1 MFNESH
7 LLSTIVLLKYMRP
20 LDTALSSLLNGD
32 GGMQIEFPILLK

>member
-20 LDTALSSLLNGD
+20 LDTALSSLLNGS
-32 GGMQIEFPILLK
+32 GMQIEFPILLK